1 LLILLAAFVLRLT
14 YAHNLP
20 LNQDEMDHLELA
32 KTISLSP
39 DHLNLPLGN
48 QVTNHPILSTYIIA
62 FGNWLG
68 KGSIFTIRAIFIII
82 SLWGMIGLFTL
93 AQNFFGYRT
102 AVIALLLA
110 SFDHH
115 LITYA
120 PVFLEPVYLCLVPWV
135 ILSIYKIV
143 TLDNSR
149 HWLLIGIFFGL
160 GYQCS
165 EIFLLLLM
173 GMSFYIISSRK
184 TGRVLQSGNFYLSV
198 LIFLLLVSPH
208 IIWNINNQA
217 VNIIRHVERVSSW
230 GLVPRV
236 MLLYIGDLLICLKD
250 SSWIVM
256 GLTNKIY
263 SPWFIPCH
271 WFSGLAYLS
280 ALGYSLRFFRNNH
293 YAVLHLFIWPVFLLV
308 SFMNANEPWNESGWA
323 SMTVFPVIVLAASVM
338 NKIYDIPRG
347 RILMG
352 IFSIIV
358 IFFAVLFL
366 RGPKFCYASPC
377 WEKNFLGK
385 VLYYKSQRDAQMSET
400 LINKTLI
407 KHPDSAIV
415 WYFKADVSKNAEE
428 KVACFT
434 KVLELDHFNPLVS
447 KKLAKDLIRTG
458 NNKKAS
464 TLLQHSL
471 NKGNDF
477 VSIRKLLCQAEYNL
491 KNYSAAEAHI
501 NQALR
506 MKPDGFDLYK
516 SLYYI
521 KIKQGKETE
530 ALKALD
536 RYVMSTAEPHN
547 VYLSLSEAC
556 LKEGNPRRAAILRKR
571 ALAINPEMALPVPA
585 QQK

>member
-1 LLILLAAFVLRLT
+1 
-14 YAHNLP
+14 
-20 LNQDEMDHLELA
+20 
-32 KTISLSP
+32 
-39 DHLNLPLGN
+39 
-48 QVTNHPILSTYIIA
+48 
-62 FGNWLG
+62 
-68 KGSIFTIRAIFIII
+68 
-82 SLWGMIGLFTL
+82 
-93 AQNFFGYRT
+93 
-102 AVIALLLA
+102 
-110 SFDHH
+110 
-115 LITYA
+115 
-120 PVFLEPVYLCLVPWV
+120 
-135 ILSIYKIV
+135 
-143 TLDNSR
+143 
-149 HWLLIGIFFGL
+149 
-160 GYQCS
+160 
-165 EIFLLLLM
+165 
-173 GMSFYIISSRK
+173 
-184 TGRVLQSGNFYLSV
+184 
-198 LIFLLLVSPH
+198 
-208 IIWNINNQA
+208 
-217 VNIIRHVERVSSW
+217 
-230 GLVPRV
+230 
-236 MLLYIGDLLICLKD
+236 
-250 SSWIVM
+250 
-256 GLTNKIY
+256 
-263 SPWFIPCH
+263 
-271 WFSGLAYLS
+271 
-280 ALGYSLRFFRNNH
+280 
-293 YAVLHLFIWPVFLLV
+293 
-308 SFMNANEPWNESGWA
+308 
-323 SMTVFPVIVLAASVM
+323 M

-547 VYLSLSEAC
+547 VYLSLSETC